1 MHRGNVGGSV
11 FLRPVMSLH
20 FSKNIYEKKIIH
32 AFYLLQKFDHST
44 ALWEKNKFIHS
55 YNYWSL
61 ETEGKKTAFRRS
73 RTAKR
78 PPTGALS
85 PQEGPRQ
92 EWRKNRRREGRP
104 KDTLCGFSWCWL
116 DECLRE
122 RAIFFYPFSCFS
134 FSFSLSLSPPSSLLD
149 REGGVEHNTAGFFF
163 QREMRLH
170 WRCGDSVGRR
180 YIRVINMD

>member
-1 MHRGNVGGSV
+1 MLSICCRN
-11 FLRPVMSLH
+11 LTTPQL
-20 FSKNIYEKKIIH
+20 YEI
-32 AFYLLQKFDHST
+32 
-44 ALWEKNKFIHS
+44 KNKFMHS

-61 ETEGKKTAFRRS
+61 ETEGKKTAFHRS

-92 EWRKNRRREGRP
+92 ERRKNRRRESRT
-104 KDTLCGFSWCWL
+104 KNTLCGFSWCWL

-122 RAIFFYPFSCFS
+122 RAILFTPF
-134 FSFSLSLSPPSSLLD
+134 LVSPFLFLFLFPLLLPFWIVKVAWSTIQGD
-149 REGGVEHNTAGFFF
+149 VFF

-180 YIRVINMD
+180 YIRVINVD